1 MPGYVTGQ
9 RAGLRSPAMTDTEP
23 LIAPFDEHNQRL
35 LAHVHPDNW
44 KNPEPAPVYDLVVI
58 GGGTAGL
65 VCAAGAAGLGARV
78 ALVERALLGGDC
90 LNTGCVPSKA
100 LLRSARAVHEARTA
114 AAVGVRTTVDVDF
127 AAVMTR
133 LRTVRADIA
142 HNDSAARFASLG
154 VDVFLGQASFVG
166 PRVVAVDA
174 GSERTRPTVAG
185 LSTAARLRFRRAV
198 IATGARPADH
208 VGWSDPAAPG
218 IAYFTSETIFSLTT
232 QPRHLLIIGAGP
244 IGCEMAQAFALLGS
258 RVTLVDSAP
267 RVLSGE
273 DEDASRIIATQ
284 LERDGVTIVMKVGEL
299 RDLIAA
305 ADAVLVAT
313 GRTPNVEGLNL
324 EAAGIHTGPAGIQV
338 DDRLRTSNHRVYAAG
353 DVCSRFK
360 FTHAAD
366 AMARIVIQNALFF
379 GRRRASA
386 LVIPWCTYTCPE
398 VAHVGVSSGQAITIP
413 LAEVDRAIVDAETDG
428 FVRIHHE
435 QGRIIGATIVAAHAG
450 ELIGHVA
457 DVMRR
462 GGSVGDLSAVI
473 FPYPTVAEA
482 LRKAGD
488 TYRRQGLTP
497 RVRRLL
503 EYYFRVTRH

>member
-1 MPGYVTGQ
+1 
-9 RAGLRSPAMTDTEP
+9 L
-23 LIAPFDEHNQRL
+23 DEHNQRL
-35 LAHVHPDNW
+35 LAYVHPDNW
-44 KNPEPAPVYDLVVI
+44 KNPEPAPIYDLVVI

-114 AAVGVRTTVDVDF
+114 ASVGVRTTVDVDF

-154 VDVFLGQASFVG
+154 VHVFLGQASFAE
-166 PRVVAVDA
+166 RRAVTVSG
-174 GSERTRPTVAG
+174 GSERTRPT
-185 LSTAARLRFRRAV
+185 AATLRFRRAV
-198 IATGARPADH
+198 IATGARP
-208 VGWSDPAAPG
+208 VGSCPVGRVLSDPAPPPIPELAG
-218 IAYFTSETIFSLTT
+218 IPYFTSESIFSLTT
-232 QPRHLLIIGAGP
+232 QPKRLLIIGAGP

-258 RVTLVDSAP
+258 RVTLVDSAR

-273 DEDASRIIATQ
+273 DEDASRIIAAA
-284 LERDGVTIVMKVGEL
+284 LERAGVTIVTGVDGPQGPPL
-299 RDLIAA
+299 REQIAA

-324 EAAGIHTGPAGIQV
+324 EAAGIHAGPAGIHV
-338 DDRLRTSNHRVYAAG
+338 DDHLRTSNDRVYAAG
-353 DVCSRFK
+353 DVCSTFK

-386 LVIPWCTYTCPE
+386 LVIPWCTYTFPE

-413 LAEVDRAIVDAETDG
+413 LTEVDRAIVDEETDG

-435 QGRIIGATIVAAHAG
+435 QGRIIGATIVARHAG

-462 GGSVGDLSAVI
+462 GGSAGDLSAVI

-488 TYRRQGLTP
+488 SHRRQGLTP

-503 EYYFRVTRH
+503 EYYFRLTRR

>member
-1 MPGYVTGQ
+1 M
-9 RAGLRSPAMTDTEP
+9 RRP
-23 LIAPFDEHNQRL
+23 LIAPLDEHNQRL

-44 KNPEPAPVYDLVVI
+44 KSPDPAPIYDLVVI
-58 GGGTAGL
+58 GAGTAGL

-100 LLRSARAVHEARTA
+100 LLRSARAVREARAA
-114 AAVGVRTTVDVDF
+114 AAVGVGTTVDVDF
-127 AAVMTR
+127 AAVMMR
-133 LRTVRADIA
+133 LRARRADIA
-142 HNDSAARFASLG
+142 HNDSATRLASLG
-154 VDVFLGQASFVG
+154 VDVFLGQASFTG
-166 PRVVAVDA
+166 SREVAVSG
-174 GSERTRPTVAG
+174 GSERTRP
-185 LSTAARLRFRRAV
+185 AAAALRFRRAV
-198 IATGARPADH
+198 IATGGRPSPPPIPELA
-208 VGWSDPAAPG
+208 G
-218 IAYFTSETIFSLTT
+218 ISYYTSENIFSLTT
-232 QPRHLLIIGAGP
+232 QPSRLLVIGAGP

-267 RVLSGE
+267 RVLSAE
-273 DEDASRIIATQ
+273 DEDVSRIIATQ
-284 LERDGVTIVMKVGEL
+284 LERDGVAIVTGSGGPEDPPL
-299 RDLIAA
+299 REWVAA
-305 ADAVLVAT
+305 ADVVLVAT
-313 GRTPNVEGLNL
+313 GRSPNVEGLNL
-324 EAAGIHTGPAGIQV
+324 DAAGIHAGPAGIQV

-353 DVCSRFK
+353 DVCSSFK

-366 AMARIVIQNALFF
+366 AVARVVIQNALFF

-386 LVIPWCTYTCPE
+386 LVIPWCTYTFPE

-413 LAEVDRAIVDAETDG
+413 LTEVDRAVVDEETEG

-435 QGRIIGATIVAAHAG
+435 QGRIIGATIVAPHAG

-462 GGSVGDLSAVI
+462 GGSVGDFSAVI
-473 FPYPTVAEA
+473 FPYPTIAEA

-488 TYRRQGLTP
+488 RYRRQGLTP

-503 EYYFRVTRH
+503 EYYFRLTRR